1 MADETKPKRVLSPE
15 ARQRIADAQKKRWA
29 AVKAGKP
36 ATKAPTAKKAA
47 KRGPRIL
54 DLSPAKKAAKKRTKK
69 FKGVHYADMH
79 LQPQIHFDR
88 LTGEAVQPAGENL
101 AAQLEEAKQHI
112 DRIDTDLDKAEN
124 AVDDLK
130 AILEREY
137 QYHSLRC
144 EELERELERY
154 DIKTE

>member
-29 AVKAGKP
+29 AVMAGKP
-36 ATKAPTAKKAA
+36 TTKAPTAKKAA
-47 KRGPRIL
+47 K
-54 DLSPAKKAAKKRTKK
+54 KRAKK
-69 FKGVHYADMH
+69 FKGVHYTDLR

-88 LTGEAVQPAGENL
+88 LTGQAVQPAGETL

-112 DRIDTDLDKAEN
+112 ERIDTDLDKAEN

>member
-36 ATKAPTAKKAA
+36 TKKKAKKVVESVTEIVTG
-47 KRGPRIL
+47 K
-54 DLSPAKKAAKKRTKK
+54 PAKKAAKKRAKK
-69 FKGVHYADMH
+69 FKGVHYTDLH

-88 LTGEAVQPAGENL
+88 LTGQAVQPAGETL

-112 DRIDTDLDKAEN
+112 ERINTDLDKAEN

-154 DIKTE
+154 DIETE

>member
-36 ATKAPTAKKAA
+36 TKKKAKKVVGSVTEIVTG
-47 KRGPRIL
+47 K
-54 DLSPAKKAAKKRTKK
+54 PAKKAARAKKKAKK
-69 FKGVHYADMH
+69 LKG
-79 LQPQIHFDR
+79 PQGLGTLIHD
-88 LTGEAVQPAGENL
+88 EL
-101 AAQLEEAKQHI
+101 AAMGVKLPTAGDTLAQQLEEAKQHI
-112 DRIDTDLDKAEN
+112 ERIDTDLDKAEN

-154 DIKTE
+154 DIETE

>member
-36 ATKAPTAKKAA
+36 IKKKAKKVVESVTEIVTG
-47 KRGPRIL
+47 K
-54 DLSPAKKAAKKRTKK
+54 PAKKAAKKRAKK
-69 FKGVHYADMH
+69 FKGIHYTDLR

-88 LTGEAVQPAGENL
+88 LTGQAVQPAGETL

-112 DRIDTDLDKAEN
+112 ERIDTNLDKAEN

-154 DIKTE
+154 DIETE

>member
-1 MADETKPKRVLSPE
+1 MAVETKPKRVLSPE
-15 ARQRIADAQKKRWA
+15 ARRRIADAQKKRWA

-36 ATKAPTAKKAA
+36 TKKKAKKVVGSVTEIVTG
-47 KRGPRIL
+47 K
-54 DLSPAKKAAKKRTKK
+54 PAKKAAKKRAKK
-69 FKGVHYADMH
+69 FKGVHYADLH

-88 LTGEAVQPAGENL
+88 LTGQAVQPAGETL

-112 DRIDTDLDKAEN
+112 ERIDTDLDKAEN

-154 DIKTE
+154 DIETE

>member
-29 AVKAGKP
+29 AVMAGKP
-36 ATKAPTAKKAA
+36 TKKKAKKVVESVTEIVTG
-47 KRGPRIL
+47 K
-54 DLSPAKKAAKKRTKK
+54 PAKKAAKKRAKK
-69 FKGVHYADMH
+69 FKGVHYADLH

-88 LTGEAVQPAGENL
+88 LTGQAVQPAGETL

-112 DRIDTDLDKAEN
+112 ERIDTDLDKAEN

-154 DIKTE
+154 DIETE